1 MEVKVKGL
9 HKSQIVIIPVI
20 IGTVPLTNNLAG
32 DSVIQQQPM
41 QSLRDRPTDLDFIKD
56 DTNLATFELNSP
68 NMRMSESSNTT
79 SKY

>member
-68 NMRMSESSNTT
+68 NMRKSESSNTT